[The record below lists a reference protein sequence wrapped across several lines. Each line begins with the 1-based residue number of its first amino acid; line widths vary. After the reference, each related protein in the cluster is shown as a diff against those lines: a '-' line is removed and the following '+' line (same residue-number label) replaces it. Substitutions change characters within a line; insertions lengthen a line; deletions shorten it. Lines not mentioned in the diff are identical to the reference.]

1 MRKIPGIKQHHVSD
15 CGAACLASV
24 AAWFGLRFPLEHIRQ
39 ISGTQ
44 THGISVQGIRE
55 GAAALH
61 LKASAYRL
69 EDNVPAEKK
78 AAALENLPFP
88 SILHQIR
95 PNGYTHFIV
104 CYGRSRSRFR
114 IMDPEDGRVH
124 RVSGP
129 DASALWTGVVIT
141 LSPDRHFKPG
151 NHIPSFYFRMK
162 VLMKGQKA
170 EPVKALAASLLYTV
184 AGLGSALFLKCIADR
199 IIPSGDARFLTQMG
213 LVMVYITVCALL
225 LNMVRA
231 TFLLRN
237 GLRTAMQLVMGFY
250 RHLMYLPQRFFDQ
263 RPSGELIARIN
274 DAFKV
279 STFVS
284 SGILNLVLY
293 GATLA
298 VSFAV
303 MFLFNWKLS
312 LICLLSTPLY
322 AAVYYFFDRRNKE
335 TQRRIMTAQATLE
348 SGLVDTLR
356 GVTQIKYCTAQ
367 ESAIKRIG
375 EHFETYVRQALRGGM
390 NQLYAASAGDTITRF
405 MGLGLLWTGSCFV
418 LGSAL
423 SLGELLSFFA
433 LTAYFSGPVTEII
446 SFSRQYRDARIASER
461 LFEIIELEPEQ
472 EPSAGN
478 CSSEIQIISSIP
490 KCDIRIQKM
499 LFHYPGRPVLFNDFS
514 YVFPAGQIT
523 AIAGES
529 GSGKSTLASLIMRL
543 YEPDNGDIFFGNENV
558 RNLPLDRWRKITG
571 IVPQKADLF
580 EGSLLFNITLG
591 EEEPDYEYIA
601 GLCTLLGL
609 DTFLEELPQGILTP
623 VGEQGVRLSGGQ
635 RQRIALARAA
645 YRKPGWL
652 ILDEATSSLD
662 SHSEEFVMRALNEWS
677 RTGMGIIIIAHRMS
691 SLGLA
696 NKIVL
701 LSGGKISEEGTHGE
715 LTARG
720 GQYATWCK
728 QQGI

>member
-293 GATLA
+293 GTTLA

-367 ESAIKRIG
+367 ESAIKRTG

-390 NQLYAASAGDTITRF
+390 NQLYAAS
-405 MGLGLLWTGSCFV
+405 
-418 LGSAL
+418 
-423 SLGELLSFFA
+423 
-433 LTAYFSGPVTEII
+433 
-446 SFSRQYRDARIASER
+446 
-461 LFEIIELEPEQ
+461 
-472 EPSAGN
+472 
-478 CSSEIQIISSIP
+478 
-490 KCDIRIQKM
+490 
-499 LFHYPGRPVLFNDFS
+499 
-514 YVFPAGQIT
+514 
-523 AIAGES
+523 
-529 GSGKSTLASLIMRL
+529 
-543 YEPDNGDIFFGNENV
+543 
-558 RNLPLDRWRKITG
+558 
-571 IVPQKADLF
+571 
-580 EGSLLFNITLG
+580 
-591 EEEPDYEYIA
+591 
-601 GLCTLLGL
+601 
-609 DTFLEELPQGILTP
+609 
-623 VGEQGVRLSGGQ
+623 
-635 RQRIALARAA
+635 
-645 YRKPGWL
+645 
-652 ILDEATSSLD
+652 
-662 SHSEEFVMRALNEWS
+662 
-677 RTGMGIIIIAHRMS
+677 
-691 SLGLA
+691 
-696 NKIVL
+696 
-701 LSGGKISEEGTHGE
+701 
-715 LTARG
+715 
-720 GQYATWCK
+720 
-728 QQGI
+728 